1 MASARSVVEAPL
13 QLSGDE
19 YAAWVK
25 LLARRTGVIVP
36 PERRSFLETNLRQ
49 RVRELHMVSF
59 SELRSRLEGPAG
71 ALEWEV
77 LVDRL
82 TVHETSFFRHPPSF
96 ELLEKQVMEEFIASG
111 RRSFHAWSA
120 GCSTGQEAWSIAMVL
135 DRAAQREDFSYGV
148 TGSDISNPSLRQARS
163 ALYGRSQLQEVPGEY
178 RLRYCV
184 PGGDGQFA
192 VAETLRRRVA
202 FAVMNLLEVER
213 CPLSDLDLIF
223 CQNVL
228 IYFPRPRRQLILQ
241 QFAERLRPG
250 GYLIIGPGDVSN
262 WSHPQLQRVAGTR
275 ALAFIK
281 QEEKESTTW

>member
-1 MASARSVVEAPL
+1 MSCIWSVSPNCDR
-13 QLSGDE
+13 G
-19 YAAWVK
+19 
-25 LLARRTGVIVP
+25 
-36 PERRSFLETNLRQ
+36 LR
-49 RVRELHMVSF
+49 VL
-59 SELRSRLEGPAG
+59 PG
-71 ALEWEV
+71 ALEWEI

-96 ELLEKQVMEEFIASG
+96 ELLENQVAEEFAASG

-135 DRAAQREDFSYGV
+135 DRVAQREDFSYGV

-184 PGGDGQFA
+184 PGGGGQFA
-192 VAETLRRRVA
+192 LAETLRRRVA

-241 QFAERLRPG
+241 QFADRLRPG

-262 WSHPQLQRVAGTR
+262 WSHPQFATGNRYPGTGIYKAR
-275 ALAFIK
+275 RKSERRLVGGC
-281 QEEKESTTW
+281 QYESKHETARRNRLHHPGLG